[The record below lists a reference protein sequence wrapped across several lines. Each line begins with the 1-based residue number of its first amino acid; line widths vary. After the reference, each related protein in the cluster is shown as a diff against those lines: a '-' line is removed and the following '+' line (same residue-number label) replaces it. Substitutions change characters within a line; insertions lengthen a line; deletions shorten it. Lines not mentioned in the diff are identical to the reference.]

1 MFSLHAIQRM
11 IDEKINHPRPTKA
24 TKKDSPAVRRVT
36 AVATTALA
44 AIALSG
50 GAVAPASAATPG
62 TASAGTANQSTSA
75 SVGASPF
82 LGGVSIPG
90 RPPATSPSLLAQGGV
105 GLGPGWANQPSGS
118 FGTEDPADHISYVV
132 QKDAVGAEA
141 VEFRLVIG
149 HTSSGR
155 AKAIIMPDGEPGGG
169 SQWVIEAQGRGA
181 SATNGLWAHQ
191 VKNGQVLTFRKP
203 GFLNIWSDAIQI
215 GYLEDLDP
223 GDRVVF
229 TWNKD

>member
-1 MFSLHAIQRM
+1 M
-11 IDEKINHPRPTKA
+11 
-24 TKKDSPAVRRVT
+24 
-36 AVATTALA
+36 
-44 AIALSG
+44 
-50 GAVAPASAATPG
+50 
-62 TASAGTANQSTSA
+62 
-75 SVGASPF
+75 
-82 LGGVSIPG
+82 
-90 RPPATSPSLLAQGGV
+90 
-105 GLGPGWANQPSGS
+105 GLGQGWANQPSGT

-132 QKDAVGAEA
+132 QKNAVPADV

-149 HTSSGR
+149 HTSTGW
-155 AKAIIMPDGEPGGG
+155 AKAIIMPDGEG
-169 SQWVIEAQGRGA
+169 SQWVIKARGRGA

-203 GFLNIWSDAIQI
+203 GFLGIWKDTIEI

>member
-1 MFSLHAIQRM
+1 MFSRNAIHMM
-11 IDEKINHPRPTKA
+11 IDEKTNHPRPRRT
-24 TKKDSPAVRRVT
+24 TKKDSLAVRRRT

-50 GAVAPASAATPG
+50 GVVAPASAATPS
-62 TASAGTANQSTSA
+62 TASAGTAVQSTSA
-75 SVGASPF
+75 SIGASPIF
-82 LGGVSIPG
+82 GGLPTTG
-90 RPPATSPSLLAQGGV
+90 RASTTSLSLLAQGGV
-105 GLGPGWANQPSGS
+105 GLGPGWANLPSGS
-118 FGTEDPADHISYVV
+118 FGTEDPDDHISYEV
-132 QKDAVGAEA
+132 QKNAVPDDV
-141 VEFRLVIG
+141 VEFRLVVG
-149 HTSSGR
+149 HTSSGW
-155 AKAIIMPDGEPGGG
+155 AKAIIMPDGEG

-203 GFLNIWSDAIQI
+203 GFWGLWGDAIQI
-215 GYLEDLDP
+215 GYLADLDP

>member
-1 MFSLHAIQRM
+1 MFSRNAIQMM
-11 IDEKINHPRPTKA
+11 IDEKINHPRPSKT
-24 TKKDSPAVRRVT
+24 TNKDSLAVRRRT

-50 GAVAPASAATPG
+50 GAVAPASAATPS
-62 TASAGTANQSTSA
+62 TASAGTAIQSTSA

-82 LGGVSIPG
+82 LGGLAAAG
-90 RPPATSPSLLAQGGV
+90 QATTTSPSLLAQGGV

-118 FGTEDPADHISYVV
+118 FGTEDPDDHISYVV
-132 QKDAVGAEA
+132 QKNAVGAEA
-141 VEFRLVIG
+141 VEFRLVVG
-149 HTSSGR
+149 HTSSGW
-155 AKAIIMPDGEPGGG
+155 AKAIIMPDGEG
-169 SQWVIEAQGRGA
+169 SQWVIEAKGHGA

-203 GFLNIWSDAIQI
+203 GFWGIWGDAIQI

>member
-1 MFSLHAIQRM
+1 MFSRNTIQMM
-11 IDEKINHPRPTKA
+11 IDEKMNHRRGSKV
-24 TKKDSPAVRRVT
+24 TKKDSLAVRRAT
-36 AVATTALA
+36 SVATTVLA
-44 AIALSG
+44 AIALSA
-50 GAVAPASAATPG
+50 GALAPASAATPS
-62 TASAGTANQSTSA
+62 TVSAGTATQSTSA
-75 SVGASPF
+75 SVGA
-82 LGGVSIPG
+82 LN
-90 RPPATSPSLLAQGGV
+90 AQGGV
-105 GLGPGWANQPSGS
+105 GLGPGWANQPSGN

-132 QKDAVGAEA
+132 EKNAVGAEA
-141 VEFRLVIG
+141 VEFRLVVG
-149 HTSSGR
+149 YTSSGW
-155 AKAIIMPDGEPGGG
+155 AKAIIMPDGEG

-203 GFLNIWSDAIQI
+203 GFWGIWRDTIQI